1 MKTACWVADS
11 KNLASQNPNTWKYFP
26 SLLPFLLTNPLGMA
40 VMNWQLPPI
49 ARIVAQSKKPSSIP
63 GHSWFAVAITGKA
76 VFFKRVRTSN
86 PYTCTTL
93 RWYDSLLSLPK
104 PDIVLTFVC
113 EIDTSFSIWIE
124 FQLLP
129 MPSFALLKHFAFQ
142 NLLSSLSEVK
152 VNGQV
157 NPWLLKTEFT
167 VGWIKSY
174 PTNTIN
180 LNLDSTMLTQGLG
193 SVSQSSVV

>member
-1 MKTACWVADS
+1 
-11 KNLASQNPNTWKYFP
+11 
-26 SLLPFLLTNPLGMA
+26 
-40 VMNWQLPPI
+40 
-49 ARIVAQSKKPSSIP
+49 
-63 GHSWFAVAITGKA
+63 
-76 VFFKRVRTSN
+76 
-86 PYTCTTL
+86 
-93 RWYDSLLSLPK
+93 
-104 PDIVLTFVC
+104 
-113 EIDTSFSIWIE
+113 
-124 FQLLP
+124 

-193 SVSQSSVV
+193 SVSQNSVV